1 MGPAWRPRATQ
12 PLGVMLSAATPSPE
26 WLTRHPGPEL
36 ALRCSELSP
45 GELPVLLASP
55 QTGGSSR
62 CRFVDDRMPRATPGG
77 AKPRQSGAQVWRLS
91 VSPPVLGIALLA
103 GGPLPFDVCRSS
115 LGQASAGVPPLPAL
129 VSRSVGVA
137 RWKCL
142 PPAGLSGVAPNADAR
157 MDELLPMPRLPSL
170 SQESYERTVWPALE
184 RGVESLL
191 LPDAAPQSHEVLY
204 RAVHNA
210 CCCGLEQRIEADLLA
225 CITRHSSAIARRLPS
240 QGDGLAGMHDI
251 LGPILVVFAYLD
263 REYLSGR
270 LESCMTQLVL
280 QQMHASPPAA
290 APVPAAPTTG
300 AEALAPPL
308 SEPAPSPAK
317 QSRPR
322 RQTST
327 RTNGSASKRLRSGS
341 SSAR

>member
-1 MGPAWRPRATQ
+1 
-12 PLGVMLSAATPSPE
+12 
-26 WLTRHPGPEL
+26 
-36 ALRCSELSP
+36 
-45 GELPVLLASP
+45 
-55 QTGGSSR
+55 
-62 CRFVDDRMPRATPGG
+62 
-77 AKPRQSGAQVWRLS
+77 
-91 VSPPVLGIALLA
+91 
-103 GGPLPFDVCRSS
+103 
-115 LGQASAGVPPLPAL
+115 
-129 VSRSVGVA
+129 
-137 RWKCL
+137 
-142 PPAGLSGVAPNADAR
+142 
-157 MDELLPMPRLPSL
+157 MPRLPSL

-240 QGDGLAGMHDI
+240 QGDGLAGMHEA

-280 QQMHASPPAA
+280 QQMHASPSAA

-322 RQTST
+322 RQT

>member
-1 MGPAWRPRATQ
+1 M
-12 PLGVMLSAATPSPE
+12 
-26 WLTRHPGPEL
+26 
-36 ALRCSELSP
+36 
-45 GELPVLLASP
+45 
-55 QTGGSSR
+55 
-62 CRFVDDRMPRATPGG
+62 
-77 AKPRQSGAQVWRLS
+77 
-91 VSPPVLGIALLA
+91 
-103 GGPLPFDVCRSS
+103 
-115 LGQASAGVPPLPAL
+115 
-129 VSRSVGVA
+129 
-137 RWKCL
+137 
-142 PPAGLSGVAPNADAR
+142 DA
-157 MDELLPMPRLPSL
+157 LLPMPRLPSL

-251 LGPILVVFAYLD
+251 LGPILAVFAYLD

-322 RQTST
+322 RQT

>member
-1 MGPAWRPRATQ
+1 M
-12 PLGVMLSAATPSPE
+12 
-26 WLTRHPGPEL
+26 
-36 ALRCSELSP
+36 
-45 GELPVLLASP
+45 LLASP

-62 CRFVDDRMPRATPGG
+62 CRFVDDLMPRASRRPSL
-77 AKPRQSGAQVWRLS
+77 ANPAPQVWRRS
-91 VSPPVLGIALLA
+91 ASPPALGHLTRRGWTVTLPTLQELALN
-103 GGPLPFDVCRSS
+103 S
-115 LGQASAGVPPLPAL
+115 LASANCVRWKCPLPAS
-129 VSRSVGVA
+129 VSRPTPVERG
-137 RWKCL
+137 
-142 PPAGLSGVAPNADAR
+142 

-251 LGPILVVFAYLD
+251 LGPILVIFAYLD

>member
-62 CRFVDDRMPRATPGG
+62 CRFVDDRMPRATLR
-77 AKPRQSGAQVWRLS
+77 RQ
-91 VSPPVLGIALLA
+91 VSPIR
-103 GGPLPFDVCRSS
+103 RSS
-115 LGQASAGVPPLPAL
+115 LATFRFTTCAGHLTLSGRTVTLRWLQHVALRGASAGV
-129 VSRSVGVA
+129 
-137 RWKCL
+137 

-251 LGPILVVFAYLD
+251 LGPILAVFAYLD

-308 SEPAPSPAK
+308 AEPAPSPAK

>member
-1 MGPAWRPRATQ
+1 
-12 PLGVMLSAATPSPE
+12 MLSAATPSPE

-45 GELPVLLASP
+45 GELPVRLASP

-62 CRFVDDRMPRATPGG
+62 CRFVEDRIPRATLG
-77 AKPRQSGAQVWRLS
+77 RQ
-91 VSPPVLGIALLA
+91 VSPIRRSSLATFRFILVLGISLDA
-103 GGPLPFDVCRSS
+103 GGRLPFAAWLGVRWSAPWSGTCR
-115 LGQASAGVPPLPAL
+115 PR
-129 VSRSVGVA
+129 VSRPTPVE
-137 RWKCL
+137 
-142 PPAGLSGVAPNADAR
+142 AR

-210 CCCGLEQRIEADLLA
+210 CCCGLEQRVEADLLA

-251 LGPILVVFAYLD
+251 LGPILAVFAYLD

-308 SEPAPSPAK
+308 AEPAPSPAK

-322 RQTST
+322 RQT

>member
-1 MGPAWRPRATQ
+1 MT
-12 PLGVMLSAATPSPE
+12 
-26 WLTRHPGPEL
+26 
-36 ALRCSELSP
+36 
-45 GELPVLLASP
+45 
-55 QTGGSSR
+55 
-62 CRFVDDRMPRATPGG
+62 
-77 AKPRQSGAQVWRLS
+77 
-91 VSPPVLGIALLA
+91 
-103 GGPLPFDVCRSS
+103 
-115 LGQASAGVPPLPAL
+115 
-129 VSRSVGVA
+129 
-137 RWKCL
+137 
-142 PPAGLSGVAPNADAR
+142 
-157 MDELLPMPRLPSL
+157 ELLPMPPLPSV
-170 SQESYERTVWPALE
+170 SQQSYERTVWPALE

-191 LPDAAPQSHEVLY
+191 LPDAFPQSHEVLY

-225 CITRHSSAIARRLPS
+225 CIARHSSAIARQLPS

-317 QSRPR
+317 ESRPR
-322 RQTST
+322 RQPPPAT
-327 RTNGSASKRLRSGS
+327 RTNGSASKRLRRES

>member
-1 MGPAWRPRATQ
+1 M
-12 PLGVMLSAATPSPE
+12 
-26 WLTRHPGPEL
+26 
-36 ALRCSELSP
+36 
-45 GELPVLLASP
+45 
-55 QTGGSSR
+55 
-62 CRFVDDRMPRATPGG
+62 
-77 AKPRQSGAQVWRLS
+77 
-91 VSPPVLGIALLA
+91 
-103 GGPLPFDVCRSS
+103 
-115 LGQASAGVPPLPAL
+115 
-129 VSRSVGVA
+129 
-137 RWKCL
+137 

>member
-1 MGPAWRPRATQ
+1 M
-12 PLGVMLSAATPSPE
+12 
-26 WLTRHPGPEL
+26 
-36 ALRCSELSP
+36 
-45 GELPVLLASP
+45 
-55 QTGGSSR
+55 
-62 CRFVDDRMPRATPGG
+62 DD
-77 AKPRQSGAQVWRLS
+77 
-91 VSPPVLGIALLA
+91 
-103 GGPLPFDVCRSS
+103 
-115 LGQASAGVPPLPAL
+115 
-129 VSRSVGVA
+129 
-137 RWKCL
+137 
-142 PPAGLSGVAPNADAR
+142 
-157 MDELLPMPRLPSL
+157 LLPMPWLPSL

-191 LPDAAPQSHEVLY
+191 LPDAVPQSHEVLY
-204 RAVHNA
+204 RAVHNT

-225 CITRHSSAIARRLPS
+225 CIARHSSAIARRLPS

-280 QQMHASPPAA
+280 QQMHASLPAA
-290 APVPAAPTTG
+290 APVPAPPTTG
-300 AEALAPPL
+300 AEALAPQQL

-322 RQTST
+322 RQT

-341 SSAR
+341 SYAR

>member
-1 MGPAWRPRATQ
+1 
-12 PLGVMLSAATPSPE
+12 
-26 WLTRHPGPEL
+26 
-36 ALRCSELSP
+36 
-45 GELPVLLASP
+45 
-55 QTGGSSR
+55 
-62 CRFVDDRMPRATPGG
+62 
-77 AKPRQSGAQVWRLS
+77 
-91 VSPPVLGIALLA
+91 
-103 GGPLPFDVCRSS
+103 
-115 LGQASAGVPPLPAL
+115 
-129 VSRSVGVA
+129 
-137 RWKCL
+137 
-142 PPAGLSGVAPNADAR
+142 

-240 QGDGLAGMHDI
+240 QGGGLAGMHDI

-308 SEPAPSPAK
+308 AEPAPSPAK

-341 SSAR
+341 RSAR

>member
-62 CRFVDDRMPRATPGG
+62 CRFVDDRMPRATLR
-77 AKPRQSGAQVWRLS
+77 RQ
-91 VSPPVLGIALLA
+91 VSPIRRLKVGDVPVHHLSWASHWTREDRYPSLA
-103 GGPLPFDVCRSS
+103 AGRSWK
-115 LGQASAGVPPLPAL
+115 ASAGV
-129 VSRSVGVA
+129 
-137 RWKCL
+137 